1 MENTNQSDVILG
13 ALGTMSIEDRDSL
26 IAMLQQSGYY
36 VDSSSSQDELLS
48 DSLKA
53 IRDSSKFRIYLEQY
67 LKKLTSMSSFSG
79 DDEGFYSNSDGSTK
93 KSSALGG
100 LLKKKEGGT
109 AVGNAFRQNIGVAI
123 GAGIGALSTK
133 LADSSAKKG
142 NEQAI
147 AFETAKAKTAAEQA
161 NLLQRQLEA
170 SQSVGGG
177 VLTGSPDATQKGGK
191 KWVLPVAIGGG
202 VLVIGAILFFVLRKK

>member
-1 MENTNQSDVILG
+1 
-13 ALGTMSIEDRDSL
+13 MSIEDRDSL

-36 VDSSSSQDELLS
+36 VDSSSTQDELLS

-79 DDEGFYSNSDGSTK
+79 DDEEFYSNLPGDTTK
-93 KSSALGG
+93 KPSAIGG
-100 LLKKKEGGT
+100 LFKKKEGGT
-109 AVGNAFRQNIGVAI
+109 AVGNALRQNIGVGIGAAI
-123 GAGIGALSTK
+123 GAFSTK

-147 AFETAKAKTAAEQA
+147 AFEMAKAKTAAEQA

-170 SQSVGGG
+170 SQSTGGG